1 MIDLTQPSDEE
12 KEAPAPAPA
21 PTDLTNSEEEE
32 VPGPAKRR
40 RVDESSLVGPGP
52 SKKDPLYDTNPAK
65 KDMKPYQRA
74 DVNYEREVHEALRKA
89 DIQVQEC
96 QLLDGMDGLW
106 TSCARAP
113 TINGWRDGGYPNF
126 YATVCTPAKEKPLS
140 MVSDTLTYKLTHT
153 LEAHLNN
160 GPDARLYPPPPGT
173 QAHEVRLPVDLKAMF
188 SDASLSLAD
197 LLDKATFVRMIRS
210 AGAPL
215 RRYMYPTGMC
225 FVWRILREQL
235 DPAAA
240 EHEGNYNENYYK

>member
-21 PTDLTNSEEEE
+21 STDLTNSEEEE

-40 RVDESSLVGPGP
+40 RVDESSPVGPGP
-52 SKKDPLYDTNPAK
+52 SDPLYDTNPAK

-74 DVNYEREVHEALRKA
+74 YVDYEREVHEALRKA
-89 DIQVQEC
+89 DIQVHEC

-106 TSCARAP
+106 NSCARAP

-173 QAHEVRLPVDLKAMF
+173 QAHEVRLPADLKAMF

-215 RRYMYPTGMC
+215 RRYIYPTGMV

-240 EHEGNYNENYYK
+240 EHEGNYNKNYYK